1 MTRLSVMFV
10 PAIAL
15 SLAACTGN
23 SAAPLQGYVEGT
35 YVYVAAEAAGRLTER
50 PAVAGGTIAAGA
62 LLAKLDDSD
71 QVEAVAG
78 AAARLAQAKAQLAN
92 ISSGRRPEEIS
103 VIAAEL
109 DEARSTLTAANDDYQ
124 RKLLLRQKGVV
135 AQALVDDAKAKYDAA
150 IAKVEATERQLAV
163 AKLPA
168 RSEEI
173 DAAEKNVSSLQSS
186 LALAEIALAKRTLS
200 APAAGVVEE
209 TFFEPGEMVAAGQPI
224 ASLLPDAN
232 KKVRFFI
239 PEPMLATARI
249 GDRVEIACDNCPE
262 GLAAEITFI
271 STEAEFTP
279 PVIYSKDNREKLVF
293 RADARPLG
301 DASGLKVGQPLDIRL
316 AASATP

>member
-1 MTRLSVMFV
+1 
-10 PAIAL
+10 
-15 SLAACTGN
+15 
-23 SAAPLQGYVEGT
+23 
-35 YVYVAAEAAGRLTER
+35 
-50 PAVAGGTIAAGA
+50 
-62 LLAKLDDSD
+62 
-71 QVEAVAG
+71 
-78 AAARLAQAKAQLAN
+78 
-92 ISSGRRPEEIS
+92 
-103 VIAAEL
+103 
-109 DEARSTLTAANDDYQ
+109 
-124 RKLLLRQKGVV
+124 
-135 AQALVDDAKAKYDAA
+135 
-150 IAKVEATERQLAV
+150 
-163 AKLPA
+163 
-168 RSEEI
+168 
-173 DAAEKNVSSLQSS
+173 
-186 LALAEIALAKRTLS
+186 
-200 APAAGVVEE
+200 AGVVEE

-316 AASATP
+316 AASAAP